1 MRRVLPLLLT
11 QIFSLIGSR
20 MTGIAVGIHIFQDTG
35 NAAPL
40 LLAAF
45 FAEIPG
51 MVGGTFTGLLADR
64 WDRRYVMILGDAGQA
79 LGTLIL
85 MLSFVSGAFEL
96 WHLYAVMLLQ
106 GIFATIQSP
115 ASEAVI
121 TMLVPDASRD
131 RVNGIREMGFPLA
144 GVIAPT
150 LAGLLYAVVDVAGV
164 MGFDLFTFGVAVLVV
179 GLMHIPRPPQS
190 AEDEALRGN
199 FRRELLGGWHYL
211 AQRRPLL
218 ITVIYISFI
227 FFLINGPLELAIPYI
242 LSLTDSES
250 VLGILLAVMNLG
262 ALAGAASIAVIG
274 NRARRRMPIILVCYL
289 SLGVLML
296 LYGVA
301 RHPIMLGMSLF
312 GVLFPLPLAGA
323 LFTSML
329 QAKTPPDL
337 QGRVFA
343 ITGQMFMLMTP
354 FSFLI
359 TAALVDHVLEPAVH
373 RSGWDLVAP
382 LVGREDGSGMGL
394 LLIIVGVIILITSA
408 AASANRRIRGLD
420 NA

>member
-144 GVIAPT
+144 GVMAPT

-301 RHPIMLGMSLF
+301 RHPIVLGMTLF

-408 AASANRRIRGLD
+408 AASANPRIRGLD

>member
-1 MRRVLPLLLT
+1 
-11 QIFSLIGSR
+11 
-20 MTGIAVGIHIFQDTG
+20 
-35 NAAPL
+35 
-40 LLAAF
+40 
-45 FAEIPG
+45 
-51 MVGGTFTGLLADR
+51 
-64 WDRRYVMILGDAGQA
+64 
-79 LGTLIL
+79 
-85 MLSFVSGAFEL
+85 
-96 WHLYAVMLLQ
+96 
-106 GIFATIQSP
+106 
-115 ASEAVI
+115 
-121 TMLVPDASRD
+121 
-131 RVNGIREMGFPLA
+131 VNGIREMGFPLA

-211 AQRRPLL
+211 TQRRPLL

-250 VLGILLAVMNLG
+250 LLGILLAVMNLG

-301 RHPIMLGMSLF
+301 RHPIVLGMALF

-382 LVGREDGSGMGL
+382 LVGRDDGSGMGL

-408 AASANRRIRGLD
+408 AASANPHIRGLD